1 MTPAHVWL
9 RASMSSV
16 GALLAPRGA
25 AASLA
30 LAATSLVPWWRRR
43 AMSGRVK
50 AEHSRF
56 LAAAETSLDGFC
68 LLDAVRGPD
77 GQITDFCA
85 TYLNRNMETFT
96 GVPRSVLQH
105 RLLSEILQ
113 TSIGTLFR
121 ELCEVVETGQP
132 AREERHFPD
141 GASTAQW
148 VRYQAVR
155 LLDGVALTCS
165 DMTGAHRNEE
175 RLVRLAEFND
185 SIFQNAPFS
194 IFATDPDGIISA
206 MNGAAE
212 RLSGYDRE
220 DLIGKASITTLH
232 DGRELAARARELSL
246 PVSIASEGFA
256 VLTANVTKD
265 KMAEHE
271 WTCIRRDGTRKPIS
285 LAMRAVADAA
295 GELSGYVG
303 IAVDVTERKAMLEY
317 VTHLATHDQLTGLA
331 GRAHLQDRIRQAVE
345 RAHRYGTKVAIFV
358 LDLDQFKRINDSLG
372 HWAGDQVLIETA
384 NRLRDAVRSSDT
396 VARMGGDEFVVVMED
411 MVSLRD
417 IEHCATNLVTR
428 FAPQMTIEG
437 HQLHITASVG
447 VSVYPD
453 VHGDAIHMLKWADA
467 AMYSAKENGRN
478 QHLVF
483 NEEMLRESADRL
495 SMERALR
502 AAIDRRELRLHYQP
516 QISLTTGAVIGMEA
530 LLRWHHPEL
539 GLLMPS
545 RFMPLAEET
554 GLIIP
559 IGEWAF
565 AEACCEGQQIR
576 KDLGLDLTVAVN
588 LSPRQF
594 GQKNL
599 LQVAQHALLVS
610 GLPAKAL
617 EIEITENTLMVNSA
631 ATVEMLQQLRALGVR
646 IAIDDFGTGFCNFS
660 YLIQYK
666 VDRLKIDQRFV
677 RLAAT
682 DANAAA
688 VVRSII
694 AMSHGLDVK
703 VVAEG
708 LETEEEMRFLVRRR
722 CDEAQGYLISRPV
735 PAAEFGPAVRR
746 FLATKAPASVRP
758 ASATFPRSA

>member
-1 MTPAHVWL
+1 MIAAILARVAA
-9 RASMSSV
+9 R
-16 GALLAPRGA
+16 GALGLPRTAVATGLAV
-25 AASLA
+25 
-30 LAATSLVPWWRRR
+30 AATSVVPWWRRR
-43 AMSGRVK
+43 SINGRVET
-50 AEHSRF
+50 EHSRF
-56 LAAAETSLDGFC
+56 IAAAETSLDGFC

-77 GQITDFCA
+77 GGIADFCA

-96 GVPRSVLQH
+96 GVARADLQNK
-105 RLLSEILQ
+105 LLSKMLP
-113 TSIGTLFR
+113 TTLGALFR

-132 AREERHFPD
+132 AREERRFPKPEV
-141 GASTAQW
+141 SAQW

-155 LLDGVALTCS
+155 LADGVALTCS
-165 DMTGAHRNEE
+165 DVTEAYRTKE
-175 RLVRLAEFND
+175 RLERLAEFND

-194 IFATDPDGIISA
+194 IFATDPDGIVSA

-212 RLSGYDRE
+212 KLSGYARE
-220 DLIGKASITTLH
+220 HLVGKASITILH
-232 DGRELAARARELSL
+232 DRRELEARARELSL
-246 PVSIASEGFA
+246 PVAVATDGFQ
-256 VLTANVTKD
+256 VLTANVTEGE
-265 KMAEHE
+265 MAEHE
-271 WTCIRRDGTRKPIS
+271 WTCIRRDGTRTPIS
-285 LAMRAVADAA
+285 LAMRGVTGAT

-331 GRAHLQDRIRQAVE
+331 GRAHLQDRIVQAVE

-417 IEHCATNLVTR
+417 IEHCAANLVTR
-428 FAPQMTIEG
+428 FAPEMTIEG

-453 VHGDAIHMLKWADA
+453 VHGDARHMLKWADA

-478 QHLVF
+478 QHLMF
-483 NEEMLRESADRL
+483 NEDMLRETADRL
-495 SMERALR
+495 SLERALR
-502 AAIDRRELRLHYQP
+502 NAIARNELRLHYQP

-530 LLRWHHPEL
+530 LLRWQHPEL
-539 GLLMPS
+539 GLLMPAK
-545 RFMPLAEET
+545 FMPLAEET

-576 KDLGLDLTVAVN
+576 EELGMDLTLAVN

-599 LQVAQHALLVS
+599 LQVAQHALRLS
-610 GLPAKAL
+610 GLPANAL

-631 ATVEMLQQLRALGVR
+631 ATMEMLENLRALGVR
-646 IAIDDFGTGFCNFS
+646 TAIDDFGTGFCNFS

-708 LETEEEMRFLVRRR
+708 LETEQEMRFLVRRR
-722 CDEAQGYLISRPV
+722 CDEAQGYLISKPV
-735 PAAEFGPAVRR
+735 PAADFGGVVRR
-746 FLATKAPASVRP
+746 YMTKTAASSRPTTARLSRLA
-758 ASATFPRSA
+758 

>member
-1 MTPAHVWL
+1 MIAAGFSLGISAVL
-9 RASMSSV
+9 LGASRIPRTAMAT
-16 GALLAPRGA
+16 GLAF
-25 AASLA
+25 
-30 LAATSLVPWWRRR
+30 AATSMVPWWRRR
-43 AMSGRVK
+43 SVDGRVK
-50 AEHSRF
+50 TEHSRF

-68 LLDAVRGPD
+68 LLDAIRAPD
-77 GQITDFCA
+77 GSIADFCA
-85 TYLNRNMETFT
+85 TYLNRNMEVFT
-96 GVPRSVLQH
+96 GVSRSELE
-105 RLLSEILQ
+105 RKRLSEILP
-113 TSIGTLFR
+113 TTLGTLFP
-121 ELCEVVETGQP
+121 ELCEVVETGRP
-132 AREERHFPD
+132 ASEERQFPN
-141 GASTAQW
+141 ATRKVQW

-155 LLDGVALTCS
+155 LADGVALTCS
-165 DMTGAHRNEE
+165 DVTEAHRKEE
-175 RLVRLAEFND
+175 RLERLAEFND

-212 RLSGYDRE
+212 KLSGYQRE
-220 DLIGKASITTLH
+220 DLVGKASVTVLH
-232 DGRELAARARELSL
+232 DRRELEARARELSL
-246 PVSIASEGFA
+246 PVAVATEGFQ
-256 VLTANVTKD
+256 VLTANVTD
-265 KMAEHE
+265 GKMVERE
-271 WTCIRRDGTRKPIS
+271 WSCIRRDGTRTPIS
-285 LAMRAVADAA
+285 LAVRAVTGPG
-295 GELSGYVG
+295 GELTGFVG

-317 VTHLATHDQLTGLA
+317 VTHMATHDQLTGLA
-331 GRAHLQDRIRQAVE
+331 GRAALQDRIIQAVE
-345 RAHRYGTKVAIFV
+345 RAKRYGTKVAIFV

-384 NRLRDAVRSSDT
+384 ARLRDSVRSSDA

-417 IEHCATNLVTR
+417 IESCAANLVTR
-428 FAPQMTIEG
+428 FAPEMTVDG

-453 VHGDAIHMLKWADA
+453 VHGDARHMLKWADA
-467 AMYSAKENGRN
+467 AMYSAKQNGRN
-478 QHLVF
+478 QHQVF
-483 NEEMLRESADRL
+483 SEAMLRETADRL
-495 SMERALR
+495 SLERALR
-502 AAIDRRELRLHYQP
+502 RAIERGELRLHYQP
-516 QISLTTGAVIGMEA
+516 QISLATGAVIGMEA
-530 LLRWHHPEL
+530 LLRWQHPEL
-539 GLLMPS
+539 GLLAPA
-545 RFMPLAEET
+545 RFMSLAEET

-565 AEACCEGQQIR
+565 TKACCEGQQLR
-576 KDLGLDLTVAVN
+576 EELGLDMTVAVN

-599 LQVAQHALLVS
+599 LQVAQHALGVS

-617 EIEITENTLMVNSA
+617 EIEITENTLMENSA
-631 ATVEMLQQLRALGVR
+631 ATMEMLARLRALGVR

-660 YLIQYK
+660 YLIEFK

-708 LETEEEMRFLVRRR
+708 LETEEEMRFLLRRR

-735 PAAEFGPAVRR
+735 PASEFGSAVRKYR
-746 FLATKAPASVRP
+746 RMQPALS
-758 ASATFPRSA
+758 RSA